1 MLKAVRGFYGA
12 LLSRQ
17 YVKNAISVKKYDN
30 KSNVMGELVKAYRTK
45 LGLSKV
51 EVCQRLQL
59 HAVYIDGTELKH
71 LYENFHYVSLIFS
84 N

>member
-1 MLKAVRGFYGA
+1 M
-12 LLSRQ
+12 
-17 YVKNAISVKKYDN
+17 KKYDN